1 MHIFF
6 QNATDIIIKALKTT
20 NYLNVQPWIK
30 RLYITVSNETFNNET
45 TYDFVSM

>member
-1 MHIFF
+1 MHTLF
-6 QNATDIIIKALKTT
+6 QNAIDIIIQALKTT

-30 RLYITVSNETFNNET
+30 WLYITVSNETFNNET